1 LLAFANSQ
9 TFIFFVIRPSDYGE
23 FTLESSSPAEPSRVG
38 PRGELDTGWGLRFL
52 KFSYFRDGTLEFI
65 IFFDSFRT
73 RPPEARDRW
82 LHAGPRGELDQG
94 ESSTWGWVFF
104 FFLTLEISFFS
115 RYDPPNLHFFS
126 VRFELA
132 PRTRGKCGSTTCPGT
147 SSTPGRAR
155 ARGGVFGCWPSL
167 TLKLSFFCDKTL

>member
-1 LLAFANSQ
+1 MLAFANSQ

-23 FTLESSSPAEPSRVG
+23 FTPESSSPAEPSRVG

-52 KFSYFRDGTLEFI
+52 KFPYFCDWTLEFN
-65 IFFDSFRT
+65 IFFYSFRT

-104 FFLTLEISFFS
+104 FFFFFFNSGNFVLFAIRPSESSFFF
-115 RYDPPNLHFFS
+115 PF
-126 VRFELA
+126 V
-132 PRTRGKCGSTTCPGT
+132 
-147 SSTPGRAR
+147 RAR
-155 ARGGVFGCWPSL
+155 TPDPREVWFHDVPRDELEPGAGFPVAGLR
-167 TLKLSFFCDKTL
+167 